1 VVQLIYYSIEALADS
16 ILKKA
21 VNKNVTDIH
30 LFPRKD
36 DYLMQHRSNGILTPN
51 VSIPIPEGDR
61 LISHFK
67 FMASMDIGEKRKP
80 QSGSFTFNLASKPL
94 DLRVSTLPTTTL
106 KESLVIRILPH
117 QKSLPIEKLA
127 LYPSSAR
134 KLLALL
140 MNSHGLIVFT
150 GPTGSGKTTTLYS
163 LVEHCSSVLQRNV
176 VTLEDPVE
184 KYNDSIVQ
192 VQVNEKA
199 GVTYSAGLRAILR
212 HDPDI
217 IMVGEIRDEETAEI
231 AIRAALTGHLV
242 LSTLHTKDAKGAVYR
257 LMELGI
263 QWHEIQQSLIA
274 VTAQRL
280 INLICPYCGETCS
293 DLCTRNPVEKRATI
307 YEILSGRSME
317 QVLKEAKGELA
328 DYQYPTLT
336 NLLEKAYALG
346 YVPLKELRRWKL
358 E

>member
-21 VNKNVTDIH
+21 LSKNVTDVH

-51 VSIPIPEGDR
+51 VSIPIPEGER

-80 QSGSFTFNLASKPL
+80 QSGSFTYHIPNKPL
-94 DLRVSTLPTTTL
+94 DLRVSTLPTTSL
-106 KESLVIRILPH
+106 KESLVIRILP
-117 QKSLPIEKLA
+117 QQQSLPVEKLA

-163 LVEHCSSVLQRNV
+163 LVEHCSSVMQRNV

-184 KYNDSIVQ
+184 KFNDSIVQ

-293 DLCTRNPVEKRATI
+293 NLCTRNPGEKRATI
-307 YEILSGRSME
+307 YEILNGKSLE

-336 NLLEKAYALG
+336 SLLQKGYALG
-346 YVPLKELRRWKL
+346 YVPLKELQRWKL
-358 E
+358 

>member
-1 VVQLIYYSIEALADS
+1 MVQLIYYSIEALADS

-21 VNKNVTDIH
+21 VTKHVTDIH

-36 DYLMQHRSNGILTPN
+36 DYLMQHRSKGILTPN
-51 VSIPIPEGDR
+51 VSIPIPEGER

-80 QSGSFTFNLASKPL
+80 QSGSFTLSVSSKPL
-94 DLRVSTLPTTTL
+94 DLRVSTLPTTNL
-106 KESLVIRILPH
+106 KESLVIRILPQ
-117 QKSLPIEKLA
+117 QKNLPIEKLA
-127 LYPSSAR
+127 LYPASAR

-140 MNSHGLIVFT
+140 MNSHGLIIFT

-163 LVEHCSSVLQRNV
+163 LVEHCSSILQRNV

-184 KYNDSIVQ
+184 KFNDSLVQ

-217 IMVGEIRDEETAEI
+217 IMVGEIRDEETAAV

-274 VTAQRL
+274 VSAQRL
-280 INLICPYCGETCS
+280 INLVCPYCGETCM
-293 DLCTRNPVEKRATI
+293 DTCIRDPEEKRATI
-307 YEILSGRSME
+307 YEILHGKALE

-336 NLLEKAYALG
+336 DLLKKGYALG
-346 YVPLKELRRWKL
+346 YIPTKELQRWKL

>member
-1 VVQLIYYSIEALADS
+1 MVQLIFYSIEALADS

-21 VNKNVTDIH
+21 VTKNATDIH
-30 LFPRKD
+30 LFPRKA
-36 DYLMQHRSNGILTPN
+36 DYLMQHRRNGILTPN
-51 VSIPIPEGDR
+51 VSIPVPEGER

-80 QSGSFTFNLASKPL
+80 QSGSFTFHLGNKPL
-94 DLRVSTLPTTTL
+94 DLRVSTLPTTNL

-117 QKSLPIEKLA
+117 QKSLPVEKLS

-140 MNSHGLIVFT
+140 MNSHGLMVFT

-163 LVEHCSSVLQRNV
+163 LVEHCSSVMQRNV

-184 KYNDSIVQ
+184 KYNDSLVQ

-199 GVTYSAGLRAILR
+199 GVTYAAGLRAILR

-231 AIRAALTGHLV
+231 AIRAALSGHLV

-263 QWHEIQQSLIA
+263 EWHEIHQSLIA
-274 VTAQRL
+274 VSAQRL
-280 INLICPYCGETCS
+280 INLTCPFCGETCS
-293 DLCTRNPVEKRATI
+293 ELCPRNQGENRASL
-307 YEILSGRSME
+307 YEILSGKALGE
-317 QVLKEAKGELA
+317 VLKEAKGDLA
-328 DYQYPTLT
+328 TYQYPTLT
-336 NLLEKAYALG
+336 NLLQKGYALG
-346 YVPLKELRRWKL
+346 YIPLKELNRWKL

>member
-1 VVQLIYYSIEALADS
+1 M
-16 ILKKA
+16 LKKA
-21 VNKNVTDIH
+21 VTKNVTDIH

-51 VSIPIPEGDR
+51 ISIPIPEGER

-80 QSGSFTFNLASKPL
+80 QSGSFTFRMMGGPL
-94 DLRVSTLPTTTL
+94 DLRVSTLPTTGL
-106 KESLVIRILPH
+106 KESLVIRILP
-117 QKSLPIEKLA
+117 QQLNVPLERLA
-127 LYPSSAR
+127 LFPSSAR

-140 MNSHGLIVFT
+140 MNSHGLLIFT

-163 LVEHCSSVLQRNV
+163 LVEHCSSALQRNV

-184 KYNDSIVQ
+184 KFNDSLVQ

-199 GVTYSAGLRAILR
+199 GVTYSSGLRAILR

-217 IMVGEIRDEETAEI
+217 IMVGEIRDEETAEV
-231 AIRAALTGHLV
+231 AIRASLTGHLV

-263 QWHEIQQSLIA
+263 QWHEIQQCLIG
-274 VTAQRL
+274 VSAQRL
-280 INLICPYCGETCS
+280 ITLICPVCGETC
-293 DLCTRNPVEKRATI
+293 LETCTRNPRDKRTAI
-307 YEILSGRSME
+307 YEILSGKALNE
-317 QVLKEAKGELA
+317 VLKEAKGELA
-328 DYQYPTLT
+328 HYHYPTLT
-336 NLLEKAYALG
+336 NLLLKGCALG
-346 YVPLKELRRWKL
+346 YIPERELNRWRI